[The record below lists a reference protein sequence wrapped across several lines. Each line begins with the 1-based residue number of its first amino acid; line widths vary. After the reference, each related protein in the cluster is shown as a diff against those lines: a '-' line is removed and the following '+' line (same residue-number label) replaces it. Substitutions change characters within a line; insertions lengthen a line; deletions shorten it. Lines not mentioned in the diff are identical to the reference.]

1 MTAFSAKIHPD
12 DSSDYY
18 YQLDMENEDVIS
30 LSVFTVNHSSAPV
43 RAEFITFSTKE
54 AKDIAT
60 AILKLHSLNRTRI
73 SSNI

>member
-1 MTAFSAKIHPD
+1 MTVFSAKIHPD

-30 LSVFTVNHSSAPV
+30 LSVFIVKPSSSPI
-43 RAEFITFSTKE
+43 REEFITFSTKE
-54 AKDIAT
+54 ARDIAT